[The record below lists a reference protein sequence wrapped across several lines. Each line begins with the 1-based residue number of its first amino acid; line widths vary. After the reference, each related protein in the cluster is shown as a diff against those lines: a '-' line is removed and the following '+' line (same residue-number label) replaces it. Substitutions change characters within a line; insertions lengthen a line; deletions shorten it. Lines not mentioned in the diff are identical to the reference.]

1 MLLSNQQKYI
11 VEVLR
16 QLNCL
21 RTRQLHALVRAHYQ
35 PLGVQIS
42 EERMEV
48 MLRQLRTAT
57 GFVRLNGELVS
68 YGERKADVHFLEAV
82 DVMLELTGGNPAFYS
97 IERMEPPFLLRFAG
111 NGTGAG
117 YLFRV
122 AWLDAVGRI
131 TATTR
136 RKGER
141 LIWLSDSAA
150 WENLSLPRHHF
161 FAVRQTDG
169 THRFFGSNEPEK
181 I

>member
-11 VEVLR
+11 IEVLR

-21 RTRQLHALVRAHYQ
+21 RTRQLHALVQAHYQ
-35 PLGVQIS
+35 SLGVQIS

-68 YGERKADVHFLEAV
+68 YGEHKADVHFLEAV
-82 DVMLELTGGNPAFYS
+82 DVMLELTDGNPAFYS
-97 IERMEPPFLLRFAG
+97 IERSPFLLRFAG

-131 TATTR
+131 AATTR
-136 RKGER
+136 QKGER
-141 LIWLSDSAA
+141 LIWLSDSTA
-150 WENLSLPRHHF
+150 WDDLSLPRHHF
-161 FAVRQTDG
+161 FAVRQTGG